1 MKPQPT
7 IENNQP
13 VLAEISFALLSVE
26 AEFIGINHGNT
37 ANVALLWPNSK
48 MQSDLH
54 LKWLF
59 IPVLWRR
66 FLAILMFF
74 LPAGLFAQSPLLEDK
89 PTVDSLRKAT
99 ENIYNGQY
107 EAADFTI
114 SRLKNRYG
122 QHPGLL
128 LLSCISSFWRHIPIN
143 GKPKEF
149 AAYEKNLELV
159 IDLSERMQVRLPK
172 SPEPIFYQMMAHL
185 ILARHQSES
194 GEYIKAVNNARKAYP
209 FIKKGFTLKTQYPDF
224 YFSTGL
230 FDYFRE
236 AFPENHPIYKP
247 FTVFFPDGNKA
258 LGIKEL
264 EIASQK
270 SIFSRAEAFIF
281 LGIIHMR
288 DLYQVPAAMKYAT
301 QLHEQFPGNWLFTIF
316 YAEALI
322 ESHKPSL
329 AEPFVIRL
337 LGRHESVALQTGFY
351 LKGLIEKSE
360 NKVESARGSFQKSL
374 AYGKTKDRL
383 TKGFLGL
390 VYSELGKI
398 AKEEGKTVQARKYF
412 KLALE
417 NCAFKKVKDEA
428 KKAGIQ

>member
-1 MKPQPT
+1 MDGIFGK
-7 IENNQP
+7 N
-13 VLAEISFALLSVE
+13 LSATK
-26 AEFIGINHGNT
+26 AEFVWVNDGNT
-37 ANVALLWPNSK
+37 ANVALLWPKSK
-48 MQSDLH
+48 MRFALPI
-54 LKWLF
+54 KYLF
-59 IPVLWRR
+59 SPFIWKYSLA
-66 FLAILMFF
+66 FLLFF
-74 LPAGLFAQSPLLEDK
+74 LPWGLFAQAPLLEDK

-99 ENIYNGQY
+99 DHLYNGQF
-107 EAADFTI
+107 EAADLMI
-114 SRLKNRYG
+114 SRLKTRHN
-122 QHPGLL
+122 QHPGLI

-149 AAYEKNLELV
+149 AVYEKNLELV
-159 IDLSERMQVRLPK
+159 IDLSEKMQMRLPK
-172 SPEPIFYQMMAHL
+172 SPEPVFYQMMAHL

-209 FIKKGFTLKTQYPDF
+209 FIKRGFSLKAQYPDF

-230 FDYFRE
+230 FNYFRE

-288 DLYQVPAAMKYAT
+288 DMYQVPAAMKYAT

-322 ESHKPSL
+322 ESHKPAQ
-329 AEPFVIRL
+329 AEPFVVRL

-360 NKVESARGSFQKSL
+360 NKVESARSSFQKSL
-374 AYGKTKDRL
+374 AYGRTKDRL
-383 TKGFLGL
+383 TKGFVGL
-390 VYSELGKI
+390 VYCELGKI
-398 AKEEGKTVQARKYF
+398 AREEGKPEQARKYF
-412 KLALE
+412 RLALE

-428 KKAGIQ
+428 KRAGVQ